1 MTRGDSIRLTA
12 RISKL
17 ERIVAILKAID
28 RVTTDAEL
36 VALLER
42 LREEGV

>member
-1 MTRGDSIRLTA
+1 VTRSQLASFTTRVA
-12 RISKL
+12 RL
-17 ERIVAILKAID
+17 ERIVAILKSID